1 MNSERYEDRNR
12 TWHWFVA
19 IVAGTSCL
27 GLLVLPPQIQQLG
40 DPRQGTLIRIGV
52 LIVAGGAGIVAI
64 RVGTAAG
71 FAGLEKSQTTITWRN
86 LLAWSL
92 YVLLM
97 AMIATVAGVNLSTVL
112 FGGAV
117 ISVILAI
124 FSQST
129 LSNFFAGLV
138 LLIVR
143 PYRVGDSVY
152 LRSGSFGGAE
162 YQGTVT
168 DVGSLYTNLIDE
180 GQVFRIPNGM
190 VVGSVLAPSYKPI
203 RADVRVD
210 VPAATSLEAL
220 EDRVRE
226 RLHLGPGSYVTLA
239 PEEYSKANGEARAA
253 LRLRI
258 RSEQWLGVEEVVRAI
273 DSAMAAA
280 A

>member
-1 MNSERYEDRNR
+1 MNRERYEEGNR
-12 TWHWFVA
+12 TWHWFGA
-19 IVAGTSCL
+19 IVAGASCL
-27 GLLVLPPQIQQLG
+27 GVLVLIPQIQQLG
-40 DPRQGTLIRIGV
+40 DPHQSTLVRIGV
-52 LIVAGGAGIVAI
+52 LIFAGGAGIVAI

-71 FAGLEKSQTTITWRN
+71 FAGLEKNQTTITWRN

-97 AMIATVAGVNLSTVL
+97 VLIATDAGVNVSTVL

-162 YQGTVT
+162 YEGTVT
-168 DVGSLYTNLIDE
+168 DVGSLYTNLIGE
-180 GQVFRIPNGM
+180 GQVFRIPNGI

-203 RADVRVD
+203 RADVRLD
-210 VPAATSLEAL
+210 VSAATSLEAF
-220 EDRVRE
+220 EDRLRE
-226 RLHLGPGSYVTLA
+226 RLHLGPSSYITLA
-239 PEEYSKANGEARAA
+239 PEEYSRANGEARTA

-258 RSEQWLGVEEVVRAI
+258 RSDQWLGVQEVVRAI
-273 DSAMAAA
+273 DSAVAAVA
-280 A
+280 